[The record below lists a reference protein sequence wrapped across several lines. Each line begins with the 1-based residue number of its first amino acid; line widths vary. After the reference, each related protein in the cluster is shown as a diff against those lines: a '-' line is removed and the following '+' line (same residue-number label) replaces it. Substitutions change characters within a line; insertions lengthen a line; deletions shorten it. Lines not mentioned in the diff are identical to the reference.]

1 VFQESRYIPWNQGL
15 READAPIWHANCSP
29 FAPRNAGL
37 TSQIILSPFPIG
49 GRKIPKRRRLILQL
63 QLLVSVTLIPY
74 PLRYNSLMIFLALD
88 TCDARG
94 SVAVLRDAELLQVIA
109 HDTPDDYSV
118 WLLPAVARVLSAA
131 TVAFADVDGYIAA
144 TGPGSFTGV
153 RVGLTT
159 VKAWAE
165 VTRKPIVGVSRLE
178 ALATE
183 TLGSQPYV
191 AAFTDGQ
198 RRQVFAALYRR
209 QAAALERVGEEAVL
223 APEKFL
229 AAAVETAGSESIG
242 WISTDP
248 QILVETEAW
257 AARQSVG
264 ETVHAAS
271 PILAPAIGRL
281 GYRMAQ
287 DKRFTDPLALDAN
300 YVRRSDAEAFWKDR
314 PERRHDK

>member
-1 VFQESRYIPWNQGL
+1 MPWNQGL
-15 READAPIWHANCSP
+15 RAADVPIWHANCSP
-29 FAPRNAGL
+29 FAAGNAGL
-37 TSQIILSPFPIG
+37 TSPIIRSPSLIR
-49 GRKIPKRRRLILQL
+49 GRKIHSRASLILQL
-63 QLLVSVTLIPY
+63 QLLVSVTLIPDR
-74 PLRYNSLMIFLALD
+74 LRYNSLMIFLALD

-94 SVAVLRDAELLQVIA
+94 SVAVFRDAQLLQVVA

-118 WLLPAVARVLSAA
+118 WLLPAVARVLSAS
-131 TVAFADVDGYIAA
+131 TVAFVDVDAYIAA

-191 AAFTDGQ
+191 AAFTNGQ
-198 RRQVFAALYRR
+198 RRQLFAALYRR
-209 QAAALERVGEEAVL
+209 QAAALDRVGEEAVL

-229 AAAVETAGSESIG
+229 VAAVEAVASESIE

-248 QILVETEAW
+248 LMLVETEAW

-281 GYRMAQ
+281 GYRMAR

>member
-1 VFQESRYIPWNQGL
+1 
-15 READAPIWHANCSP
+15 
-29 FAPRNAGL
+29 
-37 TSQIILSPFPIG
+37 
-49 GRKIPKRRRLILQL
+49 
-63 QLLVSVTLIPY
+63 
-74 PLRYNSLMIFLALD
+74 
-88 TCDARG
+88 
-94 SVAVLRDAELLQVIA
+94 
-109 HDTPDDYSV
+109 
-118 WLLPAVARVLSAA
+118 
-131 TVAFADVDGYIAA
+131 
-144 TGPGSFTGV
+144 
-153 RVGLTT
+153 

-165 VTRKPIVGVSRLE
+165 VTNKPIVGVSRLQ

-183 TLGSQPYV
+183 TLGSQPYL
-191 AAFTDGQ
+191 AAFTNGQ
-198 RRQVFAALYRR
+198 RRQLFAAFYHR
-209 QAAALERVGEEAVL
+209 QAAALQRVGEEAVL

-229 AAAVETAGSESIG
+229 AAAVETAGSESIE

-248 QILVETEAW
+248 QMLVETEAW

-281 GYRMAQ
+281 GYRMAR